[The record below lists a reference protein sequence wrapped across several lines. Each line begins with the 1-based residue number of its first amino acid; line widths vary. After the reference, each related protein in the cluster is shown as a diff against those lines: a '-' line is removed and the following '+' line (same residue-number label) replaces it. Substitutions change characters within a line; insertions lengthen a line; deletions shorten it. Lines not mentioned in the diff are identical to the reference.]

1 MNSLV
6 TIIVPAALVSSARQ
20 IAVECAPHGIGMF
33 TVGLSTTGLAPT
45 THYIS
50 SGYITEPPFISAL
63 SDATALHNLAIVG
76 ATAQGIAQTSTLL
89 DATNLI
95 AGSVVHTGVHPV
107 TGLLETVFELLTRL
121 GYQIIQPTQL

>member
-6 TIIVPAALVSSARQ
+6 TVIVPAAQVVAARQ
-20 IAVECAPHGIGMF
+20 IASECDPHGVGMF
-33 TVGLSTTGLAPT
+33 TTELSSTGLAPAT
-45 THYIS
+45 YYIS

-63 SDATALHNLAIVG
+63 ANGAVLHNLAVQG

-95 AGSVVHTGVHPV
+95 IGSVVHTGVHPV
-107 TGLLETVFELLTRL
+107 TGLPETVFELLGRL
-121 GYQIIQPTQL
+121 GYQFVKPTQL